1 MTHCIARCGY
11 PPLQPRLPN
20 PHEQSISCCSDRFRR
35 VPVCEVRIEIQ
46 TCTCVILKMFSPL
59 ELEDLSLIQ
68 LKKKTYDFGQT
79 GLGRAPSL
87 KTFYYIS
94 QLERAL

>member
-1 MTHCIARCGY
+1 
-11 PPLQPRLPN
+11 
-20 PHEQSISCCSDRFRR
+20 
-35 VPVCEVRIEIQ
+35 
-46 TCTCVILKMFSPL
+46 MFSPL

-68 LKKKTYDFGQT
+68 LKKTYNLGQT